1 MSTPNVSDPNDA
13 AMYSAVA
20 ARRLGWDNML
30 WQVPTMSLTGQAF
43 LFTIALG
50 NDSSR
55 AARIISCLLAI
66 VMTLLSMHL
75 MARHRQAEWTD
86 AHWLEEYE
94 KNHFGR
100 SWHGK
105 DWAEERNKTSTRGRI
120 SPILIRHKGF
130 EVWIGGLVVFGL
142 AALTVFVLTIF
153 WPTLLG
159 K

>member
-1 MSTPNVSDPNDA
+1 MFTPNARDPSDI

-20 ARRLGWDNML
+20 ARRLGWDNLL

-55 AARIISCLLAI
+55 AARIISCVLAI
-66 VMTLLSMHL
+66 VMTVLSMHL
-75 MARHRQAEWTD
+75 MARHRQAAWTD

-94 KNHFGR
+94 TRHFGT
-100 SWHGK
+100 SWHGRAWADK
-105 DWAEERNKTSTRGRI
+105 RNQGRSPDWPTRFLSRF
-120 SPILIRHKGF
+120 RGF
-130 EVWIGGLVVFGL
+130 DVWIGGLAIFGL
-142 AALTVFVLTIF
+142 AALAVLVLTVF
-153 WPTLLG
+153 WPTALG